1 MIIKKFILASNYYD
15 EDNKYIIYVE
25 GISGMLHSTE
35 RSTRI
40 MEAVTQDDLEG
51 FTKFEPEMFLDTN
64 IIKNADHLFVDSHN
78 TVWQVC
84 CGFAEDDFG
93 NIIPDCYKVRI
104 IGKIEEEDFS
114 DESSCNNIIQY
125 IKENCKPGDNI
136 TKYIFPKEYIYPYDF
151 EHLQKVIKGF
161 VSNLYYEPIE
171 RAGITNDCIASA
183 AMVNVATIMP
193 YKKVNRVILEIY
205 LILTNELQEYIIN
218 DDLLDQIKSYIGKY

>member
-15 EDNKYIIYVE
+15 EDNKCIVYVE

-51 FTKFEPEMFLDTN
+51 FAKFEPEMFLDTN
-64 IIKNADHLFVDSHN
+64 MIKNADHLFVDSHN

-114 DESSCNNIIQY
+114 DESSCDNKII
-125 IKENCKPGDNI
+125 
-136 TKYIFPKEYIYPYDF
+136 
-151 EHLQKVIKGF
+151 
-161 VSNLYYEPIE
+161 
-171 RAGITNDCIASA
+171 
-183 AMVNVATIMP
+183 
-193 YKKVNRVILEIY
+193 
-205 LILTNELQEYIIN
+205 
-218 DDLLDQIKSYIGKY
+218 